1 MVVNDARILSGK
13 DAAAVW
19 RAEVAGRVGSL
30 AADGLRPGIA
40 TLLIGDDPAS
50 EVYVRMKLK
59 AAEATG
65 LQAFGI
71 RLEASASQAEVE
83 EAVGRLNDDPRVHGF
98 LVQLPLPAHLDPAPI
113 LQRID
118 PAKDADGLHA
128 TNLGR
133 LVLGLPGPG
142 PATPT
147 GILRL
152 LDHFGVGL
160 VGSRVTV
167 VGRSQLVGRPLS
179 IMMSAPGRDATVT
192 VVHSKTADLA
202 EATRSADILVVAMG
216 RPGFIGAEHV
226 ADGAAVIDVGTTR
239 VDDRLVG
246 DVRFEEVAAIAG
258 AITPVPGGVGPMTI
272 AALLANTVMLA
283 ESNRSR

>member
-1 MVVNDARILSGK
+1 MTARILSGK

-19 RAEVAGRVGSL
+19 RAEVAGRVGAL
-30 AADGLRPGIA
+30 ADAGVRPGLA
-40 TLLIGDDPAS
+40 TLLVGDDPAS
-50 EVYVRMKLK
+50 EVYVRMKGK
-59 AAEATG
+59 AAERAG
-65 LQAFGI
+65 LRSFGV
-71 RLEASASQAEVE
+71 RLDASASQDEVL
-83 EAVGRLNDDPRVHGF
+83 EAVSRLDEDPLVHGF
-98 LVQLPLPAHLDPAPI
+98 LVQLPLPAHIDPAPV
-113 LQRID
+113 LQSID

-133 LVLGLPGPG
+133 LVLGLPAPG

-152 LDHFGVGL
+152 LDHYGIALPGR
-160 VGSRVTV
+160 RVTI

-192 VVHSKTADLA
+192 VVHSRTSDLV
-202 EATRSADILVVAMG
+202 EATRSADVLVVAMG

-226 ADGAAVIDVGTTR
+226 ADGAVVVDVGTTR
-239 VDDRLVG
+239 VDDELVG
-246 DVRFEEVAAIAG
+246 DVRFDEVVEIAG

-283 ESNRSR
+283 EASA